1 MMKRLHEKASITV
14 FLSLLLVLFI
24 GFIMMMTEHARI
36 FGLRQ
41 RLVCAT
47 DSAMDSLFS
56 MYDRELLNEFDLM
69 LLNENE
75 LSNNQDIEE
84 VVSKYLT
91 MNANPKQDH
100 LLLSG
105 NLYRG
110 TSSTAE
116 IENTVSVIENEG
128 ELFARSVLEFM
139 KYRTLGI
146 AVEKVQEQLEELE
159 MGDDAKT
166 MAKEQQ
172 EIKDNYT
179 YLGFAWLK
187 GLSEV
192 RYYDLRNEASKLMA
206 DDLCLHV
213 KEQPERVRLVYEGA
227 EEMEINPSDEEQ
239 MAKMFTC
246 YLLAGSMDGYGE
258 FVDYALDTHR
268 TLQQNLTR
276 FFVEWF
282 AKAEKGSA
290 FLKRAKMVYSRYSLP
305 YI

>member
-1 MMKRLHEKASITV
+1 MKRLHEKASITV

-41 RLVCAT
+41 RLVSAT

-105 NLYRG
+105 NLYIG

-172 EIKDNYT
+172 E
-179 YLGFAWLK
+179 L
-187 GLSEV
+187 
-192 RYYDLRNEASKLMA
+192 
-206 DDLCLHV
+206 
-213 KEQPERVRLVYEGA
+213 EQE
-227 EEMEINPSDEEQ
+227 SFEEQ
-239 MAKMFTC
+239 F
-246 YLLAGSMDGYGE
+246 L
-258 FVDYALDTHR
+258 
-268 TLQQNLTR
+268 
-276 FFVEWF
+276 
-282 AKAEKGSA
+282 EKTN
-290 FLKRAKMVYSRYSLP
+290 
-305 YI
+305 